1 LVQTGGNRSTRRKP
15 QTCHKSLTNFNTW
28 CYIKICSISYKIFR
42 WKVQA
47 QARVAWNYTISL
59 LFFCLQIKKNSTYFP
74 LSNMLLSIFIPSC
87 GNSSLHV
94 PSLYSYRA
102 STTLKS
108 EGEVTSLSCADKREV
123 RDNRQKWWEY
133 MEKSKYFSNNTA

>member
-1 LVQTGGNRSTRRKP
+1 VWHGIIPSP
-15 QTCHKSLTNFNTW
+15 F
-28 CYIKICSISYKIFR
+28 F
-42 WKVQA
+42 
-47 QARVAWNYTISL
+47 
-59 LFFCLQIKKNSTYFP
+59 FFCLQIKKNSTYFP

-133 MEKSKYFSNNTA
+133 REKSKYFSNNTA